1 MNKKIG
7 IIGTLLAVMALMAL
21 IAVVPAGAA
30 DPTNAT
36 ASTVS
41 NASYSDASVAQSAVA
56 EGGNITE
63 VTVGVSLQ
71 TNKWQGYY
79 GTITSGFSLKNS
91 GGTSMYDW
99 SGTTVAGEVY
109 ATQDS
114 DVTAA
119 EWAALEGKTGANVD
133 TAFIFT
139 GTDADSA
146 ANTFNLEPAAN
157 VTVGNNNVTAV
168 NDSEVKTKNNAG
180 TAIWETIALGPSSVA
195 AGEYSKMVFA
205 GVIIDGG
212 NAYDNSAKDFQMIVP
227 VQSSP
232 APYYFYVEL
241 DV

>member
-180 TAIWETIALGPSSVA
+180 TAIWETIALGPLSVA

-227 VQSSP
+227 V
-232 APYYFYVEL
+232 
-241 DV
+241 